1 VVLQASAEERAL
13 PTAAARPLLKPRWR
27 VTTAQAW
34 PVPQTSAVLVPGHF
48 LQLVPVMS
56 PRTVVM
62 RAAAT
67 PAVRQMTAP
76 VRSLPSVVRF
86 SSTPPP
92 EQQRE

>member
-13 PTAAARPLLKPRWR
+13 PTAAARPLLTPRWR

-34 PVPQTSAVLVPGHF
+34 PVPQTSAVLVPGHS

-56 PRTVVM
+56 RAVVM

-67 PAVRQMTAP
+67 PAVRQMMAA
-76 VRSLPSVVRF
+76 VRNPPVVRF
-86 SSTPPP
+86 SCTPPP
-92 EQQRE
+92 EQQRA